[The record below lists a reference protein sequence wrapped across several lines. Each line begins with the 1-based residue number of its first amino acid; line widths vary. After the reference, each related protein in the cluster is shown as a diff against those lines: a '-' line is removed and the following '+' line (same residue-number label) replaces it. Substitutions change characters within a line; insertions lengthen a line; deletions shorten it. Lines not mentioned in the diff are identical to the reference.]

1 MISLTVTLFI
11 LLYTAVFAAVTL
23 LQARKRSWITTA
35 IRLGTTLVSAF
46 LAIPLAKSVSG
57 SLTDVVR
64 PMLDSALPQ
73 IANDWLVAVPA
84 AEAGVLAF
92 CGMLIAVLL
101 YLPCFIIFRVIF
113 GIATMI
119 CEREMPIL
127 SREEDK
133 KLAISLPI
141 AGAHA
146 LLITIVTLIPLCCL
160 LTMGAHIIRT
170 AEQSP
175 SMQSVITTPFEGTD
189 ISLDSIATD
198 VEKNPCTAVVHYTLG
213 KPVFYLLTTD
223 TLDKTTTHG
232 ESVRLNMERELCGII
247 ATIGDAVDAGKAFS
261 SEEFSQQDKEILFE
275 AADTLFETK
284 WVSLVATDTLA
295 YAAERWQEGDDFLG
309 IARPTMSDVIDPT
322 FSCVLQLL
330 ASETPQTLSEDI
342 HVILDVLCDLRLK
355 GFLNAETVFYEDL
368 IRSLGR
374 DGFLTSLLAR
384 LDQNERM
391 HLLVDEIR
399 TMSVRLVGS
408 MLGVDQ
414 LQSGQ
419 YDALMDDVASSLN
432 DVLQKPAEERDEIIK
447 QAINQNFDTHGFNVP
462 EDVAL
467 EVSDKVINE
476 LGADGE
482 ITKAELIDFLSNYA
496 SKNDASST
504 ENGNGNATE
513 DVTLPDDLLDDILG
527 GLTDETQVP

>member
-1 MISLTVTLFI
+1 
-11 LLYTAVFAAVTL
+11 
-23 LQARKRSWITTA
+23 
-35 IRLGTTLVSAF
+35 
-46 LAIPLAKSVSG
+46 
-57 SLTDVVR
+57 
-64 PMLDSALPQ
+64 
-73 IANDWLVAVPA
+73 
-84 AEAGVLAF
+84 
-92 CGMLIAVLL
+92 
-101 YLPCFIIFRVIF
+101 
-113 GIATMI
+113 
-119 CEREMPIL
+119 
-127 SREEDK
+127 
-133 KLAISLPI
+133 
-141 AGAHA
+141 
-146 LLITIVTLIPLCCL
+146 
-160 LTMGAHIIRT
+160 
-170 AEQSP
+170 
-175 SMQSVITTPFEGTD
+175 
-189 ISLDSIATD
+189 
-198 VEKNPCTAVVHYTLG
+198 
-213 KPVFYLLTTD
+213 
-223 TLDKTTTHG
+223 
-232 ESVRLNMERELCGII
+232 
-247 ATIGDAVDAGKAFS
+247 
-261 SEEFSQQDKEILFE
+261 
-275 AADTLFETK
+275 
-284 WVSLVATDTLA
+284 
-295 YAAERWQEGDDFLG
+295 
-309 IARPTMSDVIDPT
+309 MSDVIDPT

-399 TMSVRLVGS
+399 TMSVRLVGR

-414 LQSGQ
+414 LQNGQ

-482 ITKAELIDFLSNYA
+482 ITKEELIDFLSNYA

-504 ENGNGNATE
+504 ENGNGNGNATE

-527 GLTDETQVP
+527 GLTDESQVP